1 MKKLTLVLVLTVIA
15 LSGIAQQVNMSF
27 KEVKGLDNAKASGA
41 YFLTKKDGLTIIA
54 TNKNYYVQGDIGT
67 GVVIYGLDEEGKAA
81 KTLVVTKQKESMLV
95 AANAVEDT
103 VYMVVCGALKNNPGC
118 IHVFKAS
125 LSSWSLVGE
134 PKLLYHR
141 KNKGSNMM
149 DWKVAT
155 SPDGHVTALSI
166 KEYSNNSRI
175 AKAFGKEEAEYDAL
189 IVTDNRFS
197 PLWQRD
203 DLPGWYNTLTIDDE
217 EAVHAMLVG
226 VTDKNTYF
234 LFANHSSMSDEMFL
248 DSIDRADIGS
258 CRLLN
263 YVDGHFVAGGTI
275 GEKRHGLH
283 NIQYSAIFGLSY
295 DTHNNRLVFN
305 PQPLTPTEFAV
316 LENRDLDSKRNEKT
330 EMQGLTNHDGVA
342 TPFGGVMQ
350 LWNFMTT
357 IVYSK
362 GSVMYIYDLFGSLM
376 VAVDKEGK
384 LVWRVPVRNH
394 IASPNDQTPIRQ
406 HITYHNG
413 HTYVVQTENSKSP
426 TEYDL
431 SEDASRLAT
440 MTTAKATLAIYAID
454 DGGKVSKYTLPQD
467 KLLFLTGKLQR
478 IEDDWYVTVSKLK
491 KCRLINIKGF

>member
-27 KEVKGLDNAKASGA
+27 KEVKGLDNGKASGA

-305 PQPLTPTEFAV
+305 P
-316 LENRDLDSKRNEKT
+316 
-330 EMQGLTNHDGVA
+330 
-342 TPFGGVMQ
+342 
-350 LWNFMTT
+350 
-357 IVYSK
+357 
-362 GSVMYIYDLFGSLM
+362 
-376 VAVDKEGK
+376 
-384 LVWRVPVRNH
+384 
-394 IASPNDQTPIRQ
+394 
-406 HITYHNG
+406 
-413 HTYVVQTENSKSP
+413 
-426 TEYDL
+426 
-431 SEDASRLAT
+431 
-440 MTTAKATLAIYAID
+440 
-454 DGGKVSKYTLPQD
+454 
-467 KLLFLTGKLQR
+467 
-478 IEDDWYVTVSKLK
+478 
-491 KCRLINIKGF
+491 